1 MKHFFDYRM
10 VLLIKVNTRLGH
22 SNQVLPSVSL
32 VEGVKSFSNFYHQ
45 YVSMKVINPENFS
58 PTPFLRHFLGT
69 V

>member
-1 MKHFFDYRM
+1 MKHFFGYRM

-32 VEGVKSFSNFYHQ
+32 EGVKSFSNFNHQ
-45 YVSMKVINPENFS
+45 YVSMKVINRENFS
-58 PTPFLRHFLGT
+58 PTLFLLQFLGT